1 MGIFDRLKK
10 TVEVELWKRKKDKS
24 EETTHDTEIPI
35 VFKVGAMGEYAG
47 LEFEDIGQ
55 VKYDWGGGDWD
66 ECLLE
71 FSDKKRK
78 WLIID
83 ELDFT
88 IFEEE
93 IPIRNTAV
101 NKGMNLIEDKKIF
114 IDAIMKAT
122 VTSSAG
128 YSGIKEGTDV
138 ECSGGYDEEKNIISI
153 RKYIGKYEGN
163 TVMRVGKKINRFDIN
178 VYG

>member
-1 MGIFDRLKK
+1 MGFFSRLKK
-10 TVEVELWKRKKDKS
+10 TIEVELWKRKKDSDSK
-24 EETTHDTEIPI
+24 TTHDIEIPV

-78 WLIID
+78 WLLID
-83 ELDFT
+83 ELDFI
-88 IFEEE
+88 IFDEE
-93 IPIRNTAV
+93 IPIKDTTI
-101 NKGMNLIEDKKIF
+101 NKGTNQIENKKIF
-114 IDAIMKAT
+114 IDAIIKAT

-128 YSGIKEGTDV
+128 YSGIKEGTDI
-138 ECSGGYDEEKNIISI
+138 ECYNGYDEEKNIISI
-153 RKYIGKYEGN
+153 RKYIGKYGGN
-163 TVMRVGKKINRFDIN
+163 TVMRIGKKVNRFDIN